1 MNDYHALLIYSAIM
15 GAGGSSRL
23 FQEIREKRGLV
34 YSIYAGA
41 ESFSDSGTF
50 QVVAGTGKNEIK
62 ELLPVLCEELV
73 NSPKNLTEKEI
84 EKSKAQLKTSTL
96 MSIESTMSNAI
107 VAAYQ
112 LFRYGKLIDMQ
123 ERIEKINNVT
133 KTSIEKVA
141 NKLLSSKPTIS
152 SIGPIKQLESLD
164 KIQNRLN

>member
-1 MNDYHALLIYSAIM
+1 
-15 GAGGSSRL
+15 
-23 FQEIREKRGLV
+23 V
-34 YSIYAGA
+34 YSIYASA

-62 ELLPVLCEELV
+62 ELLPVLCDELI

-96 MSIESTMSNAI
+96 MSIESTMANATI
-107 VAAYQ
+107 AAYQ
-112 LFRYGKLIDMQ
+112 LFRYGKLIDMK

-152 SIGPIKQLESLD
+152 SIGPIKQLEYLE

>member
-1 MNDYHALLIYSAIM
+1 M

-34 YSIYAGA
+34 YSIYASP

-62 ELLPVLCEELV
+62 ELLPVLCEELI

-96 MSIESTMSNAI
+96 NE
-107 VAAYQ
+107 Y
-112 LFRYGKLIDMQ
+112 
-123 ERIEKINNVT
+123 
-133 KTSIEKVA
+133 
-141 NKLLSSKPTIS
+141 
-152 SIGPIKQLESLD
+152 
-164 KIQNRLN
+164 

>member
-1 MNDYHALLIYSAIM
+1 
-15 GAGGSSRL
+15 
-23 FQEIREKRGLV
+23 
-34 YSIYAGA
+34 
-41 ESFSDSGTF
+41 
-50 QVVAGTGKNEIK
+50 
-62 ELLPVLCEELV
+62 VLCDELV

-96 MSIESTMSNAI
+96 MSIESTMTNAM

-152 SIGPIKQLESLD
+152 SIGPIKQLEYLD

>member
-1 MNDYHALLIYSAIM
+1 M
-15 GAGGSSRL
+15 
-23 FQEIREKRGLV
+23 
-34 YSIYAGA
+34 
-41 ESFSDSGTF
+41 
-50 QVVAGTGKNEIK
+50 
-62 ELLPVLCEELV
+62 LCEELV

-96 MSIESTMSNAI
+96 MSIESTMTNAT

-152 SIGPIKQLESLD
+152 SIGPIKLLESLD